1 MFGRLPS
8 LSSLRTF
15 EAAAR
20 LKSFKAAAQE
30 LNVSPTA
37 VSHQVRALEDRLQLS
52 LFERRTRAVVL
63 TREGEQLAAAA
74 YKALSVL
81 QDTVDDLSGQASRL
95 GVGTTSAF
103 AALWLVRHLQD
114 FHRRCPDIDVQMRA
128 DDALGDVEHDRR
140 LDLVVRYG
148 RCPENEGSVRLLY
161 RETVRLY
168 ATAEYWHRLCQQ
180 DSLVV
185 LQTEWKNPHL
195 PKPDLTPLLAPLQA
209 LGKPLNVQAFD
220 DENQV
225 VQAALAGQG
234 MAVCSQLLVALP
246 VEKGWLQ
253 QAPERWMQTGEGL
266 DYYVYLPRRSQNNR
280 AAERFVQ
287 WLSEQLH
294 ASALI

>member
-52 LFERRTRAVVL
+52 LFERRTRAVAL

-114 FHRRCPDIDVQMRA
+114 FHQ
-128 DDALGDVEHDRR
+128 
-140 LDLVVRYG
+140 
-148 RCPENEGSVRLLY
+148 
-161 RETVRLY
+161 
-168 ATAEYWHRLCQQ
+168 
-180 DSLVV
+180 
-185 LQTEWKNPHL
+185 
-195 PKPDLTPLLAPLQA
+195 
-209 LGKPLNVQAFD
+209 
-220 DENQV
+220 
-225 VQAALAGQG
+225 
-234 MAVCSQLLVALP
+234 
-246 VEKGWLQ
+246 
-253 QAPERWMQTGEGL
+253 
-266 DYYVYLPRRSQNNR
+266 
-280 AAERFVQ
+280 
-287 WLSEQLH
+287 
-294 ASALI
+294 